1 MMWAGYLVWQILSTT
16 PLLAVPLTS
25 NTSREPKF
33 LRSFFEERANSRQ
46 GTDIKEDIDV
56 LVGALKVR

>member
-1 MMWAGYLVWQILSTT
+1 MWALLFCQILSTT

-25 NTSREPKF
+25 SNSREPKF
-33 LRSFFEERANSRQ
+33 LRSFFEERVSSRQ
-46 GTDIKEDIDV
+46 GTNIAEDIDV

>member
-1 MMWAGYLVWQILSTT
+1 MWTLFFCQILSTT

-25 NTSREPKF
+25 SNSREPKF
-33 LRSFFEERANSRQ
+33 LRPFFEERVSSRQ
-46 GTDIKEDIDV
+46 GTDIAEDIDV

>member
-46 GTDIKEDIDV
+46 ATDIKEDIDV